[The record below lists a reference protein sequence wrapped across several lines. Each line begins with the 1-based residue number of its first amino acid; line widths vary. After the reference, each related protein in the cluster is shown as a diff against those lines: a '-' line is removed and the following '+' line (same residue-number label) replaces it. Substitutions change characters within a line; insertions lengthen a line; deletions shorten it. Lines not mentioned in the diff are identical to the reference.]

1 MVFTAIE
8 SHLNDRVNDRSP
20 MNSVALNIA
29 INVIIAN
36 AATVDTGNNEDAGI
50 SIIPPSENMVMTSHI
65 TLVRKDEK

>member
-8 SHLNDRVNDRSP
+8 SHRNDRVNNRSP